1 MKKIILLLPF
11 VFSTTII
18 FCQQVN
24 EQWDL
29 RKIVEY
35 AVVNNITIK
44 QADVQ
49 AQISG
54 LTYKQSKL
62 STYPN
67 ASFTGST
74 SFNSG
79 RNQDP
84 SSFALIT
91 QSYLNAGPQLQTS
104 VQIFNWF
111 SKRNTI
117 ISNQWQYEAAKANTD
132 KLKNDISLTVANSY
146 LQILLAREQA
156 NIAQIQLKQTQAQ
169 LSNTRKLVNAGSLP
183 ELNAAELESQEA
195 LDSANYINANGNV
208 VQATLVLKSNMNL
221 DAAAPFD
228 VAIPPVE
235 QIPIENIADLQ
246 PDAVYALALKNLPQQ
261 RVNEFRLRAAQ
272 KASEAAKGAMYP
284 TLSAFGGLSSNFL
297 NTRENIY
304 FPNGTYTPTLSKV
317 TIGTTKYF
325 VSSANYDVVGK
336 KQGIPFFTQMDN
348 NFRQQVG
355 LSLSVPI
362 FSAGQLSS
370 NYQRS
375 KLDIR
380 NLELQTDLDN
390 QNIKQNIYQAYNAA
404 TVALEKFNASQ
415 KRVAAAQRTLNFSQK
430 RYEVG
435 MLGTFELITQQNNLF
450 TAKLQDVLNQ
460 YDYVFKM
467 KVLEFYR
474 GQGIKL

>member
-1 MKKIILLLPF
+1 MKKIILLLPV

-62 STYPN
+62 GIFPN
-67 ASFTGST
+67 ANFTMGT

-84 SSFALIT
+84 SSFSLIT
-91 QSYLNAGPQLQTS
+91 ESYLNAGPQFQTS
-104 VQIFNWF
+104 VDVFNWF

-117 ISNQWQYEAAKANTD
+117 LANQWQYEAAKANTD

-156 NIAQIQLKQTQAQ
+156 NIAQVQLKQTQAQ
-169 LSNTRKLVNAGSLP
+169 LANTRKLVNAGSLP
-183 ELNAAELESQEA
+183 ELNAAELEAQEA
-195 LDSANYINANGNV
+195 RDSANYINANGNV

-261 RVNEFRLRAAQ
+261 RVNEFRLRALQ
-272 KASEAAKGAMYP
+272 KTSEAAKGAMYP

-297 NTRENIY
+297 NRRESI
-304 FPNGTYTPTLSKV
+304 FLPNGTYTPTLSQV
-317 TIGTTKYF
+317 NVGGAFYP
-325 VSSANYDVVGK
+325 VSNPNYNVAGK
-336 KQGIPFFTQMDN
+336 APGIPFFTQIDN

-362 FSAGQLSS
+362 FSAGQLRT

-380 NLELQTDLDN
+380 NLELQKDLDN

-415 KRVAAAQRTLNFSQK
+415 KSVAASQRTLDFSKK
-430 RYEVG
+430 RYDVG
-435 MLGTFELITQQNNLF
+435 MLGTFELITQQNTLF